1 MKRKRA
7 PFARRSV
14 WTLIA
19 IVSVVFVVGGVIIGY
34 QIHQLQSDISG
45 LNHQLAL
52 LNQAIQQKQK

>member
-1 MKRKRA
+1 
-7 PFARRSV
+7 V